1 MEESREEI
9 CKRAKRRAMRLLE
22 QMDRTEQNLR
32 QKLSQGGYPP
42 DVVDEAIGYVK
53 SYGYV
58 DDQRYA
64 RNYLAY
70 RLQTKSRQKLF
81 QELYQRGI
89 SAQIAREAWEEVVS
103 YEEPDERAL
112 IRRQVRKKYSPES
125 KLDVGQMRRLYGQ
138 LARKGFRYEDIRSV
152 LEEDVITVE
161 SGEHFVKNN

>member
-89 SAQIAREAWEEVVS
+89 SSQTAREAWEEVVS

-112 IRRQVRKKYSPES
+112 IRRQVR
-125 KLDVGQMRRLYGQ
+125 
-138 LARKGFRYEDIRSV
+138 
-152 LEEDVITVE
+152 
-161 SGEHFVKNN
+161 